1 MSPDTMRTVNKIK
14 ENLSEITAKM
24 KENRRGTPGSHTV
37 VKHIPDES
45 GLSEFAKDVA
55 RKVGSAANYLTRSD
69 INTMSRDTI
78 RLCRQYPTQSI
89 ATAMALGFLMGR
101 MRRT

>member
-14 ENLSEITAKM
+14 ENLSEITAIT
-24 KENRRGTPGSHTV
+24 KETR
-37 VKHIPDES
+37 HIPDES

-78 RLCRQYPTQSI
+78 RLCRQYPAQSI